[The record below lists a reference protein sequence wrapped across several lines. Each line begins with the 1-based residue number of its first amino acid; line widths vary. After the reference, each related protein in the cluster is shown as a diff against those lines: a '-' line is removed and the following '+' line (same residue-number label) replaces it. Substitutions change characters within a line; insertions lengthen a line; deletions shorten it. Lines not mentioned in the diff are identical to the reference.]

1 MKSSE
6 TSNEDSVPSGV
17 PSGVPL
23 AAIQRPSPAECIEV
37 KLGSQLQQLGVELP
51 EAVTNESATRHRMAS
66 PTHLVQIQILRD
78 ENG

>member
-1 MKSSE
+1 MKSGE

-51 EAVTNESATRHRMAS
+51 EAVTNESATRHRMAVAPMHRL
-66 PTHLVQIQILRD
+66 PTLSKSKS
-78 ENG
+78 